1 MRANSDSTRC
11 NPPGASLCHCLLQ
24 SANNARKRLHTREKS
39 GRRSDRCKHA
49 MIRANRREFLLL
61 RRNFQVLT
69 SAVSSKGRGVHRL
82 TRAKN
87 GTPTQ
92 RLYKLDKMLSP
103 PYTACLA
110 NRVWF
115 LCVISKICGGV
126 HRVQGQPVG
135 IPIFVQPYRC
145 KSMDSTSSCNKHVF
159 RERVLA
165 SAVVFV
171 RF

>member
-1 MRANSDSTRC
+1 MLRHCMRGRTAT
-11 NPPGASLCHCLLQ
+11 
-24 SANNARKRLHTREKS
+24 LHDVIPRAPVSVTACCKVQTTPENGCIREKS

-49 MIRANRREFLLL
+49 MIRANRQEFLLL

-92 RLYKLDKMLSP
+92 RLYKFDKMLSP

-115 LCVISKICGGV
+115 LCVISKSCAPRPRPAGGDTN
-126 HRVQGQPVG
+126 
-135 IPIFVQPYRC
+135 FC
-145 KSMDSTSSCNKHVF
+145 ST
-159 RERVLA
+159 LPMQIDG
-165 SAVVFV
+165 
-171 RF
+171 